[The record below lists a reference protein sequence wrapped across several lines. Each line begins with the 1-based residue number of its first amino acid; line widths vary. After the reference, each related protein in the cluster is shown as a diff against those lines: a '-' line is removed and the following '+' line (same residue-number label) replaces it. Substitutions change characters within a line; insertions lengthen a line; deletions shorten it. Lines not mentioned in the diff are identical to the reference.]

1 MAFLYKILSVSEEVS
16 LSPADQPVDPMLWS
30 LLMVGAFAAVLVG
43 LSGGKCKIDFALIQE
58 QIECKQ
64 T

>member
-30 LLMVGAFAAVLVG
+30 LLMVGAFAAVLVVMVAF
-43 LSGGKCKIDFALIQE
+43 LKIVRKNKDPYR
-58 QIECKQ
+58 
-64 T
+64 